1 MVYPEPEERLLVPGP
16 GLFWSTGKGRGRRKQ
31 FIKFRIRDLYFY
43 ILSFERFSASPI
55 PSHSYIAVPVGVPRH
70 IKYLKTFHLSRK
82 PTQIPSS
89 LPSWRLHSSFVGRG
103 SMKMKVKHKQVN
115 PAEDED
121 DQFVW
126 KKRSW
131 SNGQAES
138 TIDFSGELSIWLD
151 YSIFNVAPR
160 ELFLT
165 KKDGVLELAPL
176 ASLEMPAHGG

>member
-1 MVYPEPEERLLVPGP
+1 
-16 GLFWSTGKGRGRRKQ
+16 
-31 FIKFRIRDLYFY
+31 
-43 ILSFERFSASPI
+43 
-55 PSHSYIAVPVGVPRH
+55 
-70 IKYLKTFHLSRK
+70 
-82 PTQIPSS
+82 
-89 LPSWRLHSSFVGRG
+89 
-103 SMKMKVKHKQVN
+103 MKMKVKHKQVN